1 MSLLSA
7 WFLAGLT
14 LDAWAHSNLT
24 NLETFFTPW
33 HAVFYSGFTA
43 TAVWVVVMV
52 WRNVSQAG
60 SGIGAVP
67 VGYGWTLAALAVF
80 GISGVADGVWH
91 TVWGIETTINILFS
105 PSHLG
110 LGASMVIIVTSPL
123 RAMWSDP
130 EVPAAPSFRQ
140 FWPAA
145 LSTGMGVAQV
155 LLFLGYGDA
164 LKYRAEWIVDGFS
177 TDEQSAA
184 TLAARL
190 VISNIVLLAPVL
202 FLARRWWLPFPTVTT
217 VWLPAIS
224 LAGAETEGRNAN
236 ILLTFVV
243 AALAVDLL
251 VRWL

>member
-1 MSLLSA
+1 
-7 WFLAGLT
+7 
-14 LDAWAHSNLT
+14 
-24 NLETFFTPW
+24 
-33 HAVFYSGFTA
+33 
-43 TAVWVVVMV
+43 
-52 WRNVSQAG
+52 
-60 SGIGAVP
+60 
-67 VGYGWTLAALAVF
+67 
-80 GISGVADGVWH
+80 
-91 TVWGIETTINILFS
+91 
-105 PSHLG
+105 
-110 LGASMVIIVTSPL
+110 MVIIVTSPL

-202 FLARRWWLPFPTVTT
+202 FLARRW
-217 VWLPAIS
+217 
-224 LAGAETEGRNAN
+224 
-236 ILLTFVV
+236 
-243 AALAVDLL
+243 
-251 VRWL
+251 